1 MNNLWSPEVVD
12 ELKKHVEA
20 GMTCGQ
26 IVSAMRHKFT
36 RNAIMGKIN
45 RLGLKLGQKT
55 GINLKPA
62 KPDPVAR
69 ALPITRSNFN
79 VHPKTLNGEA
89 DHAMRNPPNTIHLD
103 SPFWKALPDS
113 ALICVEELSGVVCH
127 WPIGVVGTDEF
138 RYCGAACG
146 IGMTYCPTHKLMG
159 TANKVCGGMSRYEA
173 MFGNGGRNVSA

>member
-1 MNNLWSPEVVD
+1 MRTAWAPETIE

-26 IVSAMRHKFT
+26 IVSAMHRKFT
-36 RNAIMGKIN
+36 RNAIMGKIK
-45 RLGLKLGQKT
+45 RLGLKLSQDA

-62 KPDPVAR
+62 KPDPVVR

-79 VHPKTLNGEA
+79 VHPKILNGEA
-89 DHAMRNPPNTIHLD
+89 DPARRNPPNTIHLD
-103 SPFWKALPDS
+103 SPFWNALPDS
-113 ALICVEELSGVVCH
+113 TLLRVEELSGVVCH
-127 WPIGVVGTDEF
+127 WPIGDVGTDGF

-159 TANKVCGGMSRYEA
+159 TANKVCGGISRYEA
-173 MFGNGGRNVSA
+173 MFGNGGTHVAP